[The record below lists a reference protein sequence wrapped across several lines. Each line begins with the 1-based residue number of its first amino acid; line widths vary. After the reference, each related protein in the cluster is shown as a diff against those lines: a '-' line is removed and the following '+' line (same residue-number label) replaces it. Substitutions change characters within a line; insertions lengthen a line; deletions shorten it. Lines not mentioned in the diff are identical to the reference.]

1 MSGGAFDYAYY
12 KIYDVAHYT
21 GDKEIERLLNDLAD
35 LMKSEEWYR
44 SGDTSYE
51 DWDKDRKAFK
61 AKWFKTSRED
71 RLKEIVEDEFN
82 RVRDE
87 LMGMI

>member
-12 KIYDVAHYT
+12 KIYDVARYT

-44 SGDTSYE
+44 SGDTGYE
-51 DWDKDRKAFK
+51 DWDKARKEFK
-61 AKWFKTSRED
+61 KKWFKTSRED
-71 RLKEIVEDEFN
+71 RLKEIIETECE
-82 RVRDE
+82 RVKSE
-87 LMGMI
+87 LMELL